1 MLGWHVR
8 NNPDAALQGG
18 GMTRAER
25 EALMAKLEQSQ
36 RSLAEANKQVEEA
49 NKKLDDVI
57 NDEDLFKR
65 LASAKHGPTT
75 GPEGKRANQES
86 HLISEDELAALQEQA
101 FRADEA
107 ERELDKLRTK
117 LMLMEEDS
125 KNGKKVPGLLK
136 EIETLNEKINKQK
149 DLAERHRQEQTRMVT
164 DLKNHKIQVKNLT
177 AETEKLQIE
186 LSKLQQECGKLQT
199 KVEEQNHRIASLQDE
214 LEVMTNEEGA
224 QRSRAD
230 SLSEEKDRLI
240 AERTEM
246 ESLLAGRE
254 KTISE
259 LESAAEQMRRE
270 AKRLN
275 HTKTEL
281 EKQFRHAKSR
291 TTEVEERE
299 RKYKEQSE
307 AAMRKLEGR
316 LEELQ
321 DQLKNLGQVRVQFN
335 DLQKKYTADMGES
348 NAKIEEMTKQNQDV
362 SAKLAETKR
371 LADAHQKIVG
381 LYYHKI
387 NHKIS
392 VPPRKV
398 LFKVWHL
405 FTVACKYWY
414 ADERHKAMEAA
425 VRKSKYESKSL
436 RLRLGAAHRLVEEM
450 QRRDKSISCASTLLA
465 PPPSVDGSETAKA
478 SERLVAS
485 DAPSVQLL
493 KGPGA
498 IGGTSATST
507 DRSAFGKSQDTSPT
521 LRSPNKDAAMKDRKV
536 HDQAHGPEEINEV
549 QQQAPTASS
558 ENSQD
563 SAKQCMQWSEIEG
576 IKQRN
581 TRLQASVKKLEEQAK
596 KLGEDNEDLNAQ
608 LTDLKKYAPSIAVLP
623 TVCLN
628 LLFYL
633 MCPCCFPL

>member
-1 MLGWHVR
+1 MCR

-36 RSLAEANKQVEEA
+36 RDLAEANRKVEEA
-49 NKKLDDVI
+49 NTKLDDVI
-57 NDEDLFKR
+57 NDEQLFKR
-65 LASAKHGPTT
+65 LASAKHGPAT
-75 GPEGKRANQES
+75 GPAGKGANQES
-86 HLISEDELAALQEQA
+86 HLISEDELVALQEQA

-107 ERELDKLRTK
+107 ERELDKMRSK

-136 EIETLNEKINKQK
+136 EIESLNEKINKQK
-149 DLAERHRQEQTRMVT
+149 DLAERHRQEHNRIVT
-164 DLKNHKIQVKNLT
+164 DLKNHKIQVKSLT
-177 AETEKLQIE
+177 VETEKLQSE
-186 LSKLQQECGKLQT
+186 LSKLQEELRKLQT
-199 KVEEQNHRIASLQDE
+199 KVEEQDHRIALLQGE

-240 AERTEM
+240 AEQTKM
-246 ESLLAGRE
+246 ESLRADRE

-259 LESAAEQMRRE
+259 LESAAEQMRQE

-275 HTKTEL
+275 NTKTEL

-291 TTEVEERE
+291 ITEVEERE

-307 AAMRKLEGR
+307 TTMRKLEGR

-335 DLQKKYTADMGES
+335 DLQKKYMADLGES
-348 NAKIEEMTKQNQDV
+348 NAKIEELTKQFQNV
-362 SAKLAETKR
+362 SVELAETKS

-405 FTVACKYWY
+405 FTVACKYWN

-485 DAPSVQLL
+485 DCSSVLGASDGPSVQHL

-507 DRSAFGKSQDTSPT
+507 DRSAYGKSQDTSPT
-521 LRSPNKDAAMKDRKV
+521 LRAPDKDAAMKDTKV
-536 HDQAHGPEEINEV
+536 QDQAHGPEGGNEV
-549 QQQAPTASS
+549 QQHARAASS
-558 ENSQD
+558 EHSQD
-563 SAKQCMQWSEIEG
+563 SAKQCTQCSEIEG

-581 TRLQASVKKLEEQAK
+581 TRLQANVMKLEEQAK
-596 KLGEDNEDLNAQ
+596 KLGEHNDDLNAQ
-608 LTDLKKYAPSIAVLP
+608 LMDLKKYVPSIAVLP
-623 TVCLN
+623 TIC
-628 LLFYL
+628 
-633 MCPCCFPL
+633 

>member
-1 MLGWHVR
+1 MCR
-8 NNPDAALQGG
+8 NNTDAALQGG

-36 RSLAEANKQVEEA
+36 RDLAEANRQVEDA
-49 NKKLDDVI
+49 NTKLDDVI
-57 NDEDLFKR
+57 NDEQLFKR
-65 LASAKHGPTT
+65 LASAKHGPAT
-75 GPEGKRANQES
+75 GPAGKGANQES
-86 HLISEDELAALQEQA
+86 LLISEDELAALQEQA

-107 ERELDKLRTK
+107 ERELDKMRSK

-125 KNGKKVPGLLK
+125 KNGKRVPGLLK
-136 EIETLNEKINKQK
+136 EIESLNEKIHKQK
-149 DLAERHRQEQTRMVT
+149 DLAERHRQEQNRIVT
-164 DLKNHKIQVKNLT
+164 DLKNHKIQVKSLT
-177 AETEKLQIE
+177 VETEKLQSE
-186 LSKLQQECGKLQT
+186 LSKLQEERGKLQT
-199 KVEEQNHRIASLQDE
+199 KVEEQDHRIASLQGE

-240 AERTEM
+240 AEQTKM
-246 ESLLAGRE
+246 ESLRADRE
-254 KTISE
+254 KFISE
-259 LESAAEQMRRE
+259 LESAVEQMRQE

-275 HTKTEL
+275 NTKTEL

-291 TTEVEERE
+291 IAEVEERE
-299 RKYKEQSE
+299 RKYREQSE
-307 AAMRKLEGR
+307 TTVRKLEGR

-321 DQLKNLGQVRVQFN
+321 DQLKSLGQVRVQFN
-335 DLQKKYTADMGES
+335 DLQKKYMADLGES
-348 NAKIEEMTKQNQDV
+348 NAKIEELTKQIQNV
-362 SAKLAETKR
+362 SAELAETKR

-405 FTVACKYWY
+405 FTVACKYWN

-485 DAPSVQLL
+485 DGSSVLVASDGPSVQHS

-498 IGGTSATST
+498 MGGTSATST
-507 DRSAFGKSQDTSPT
+507 DRSAYGKSQDTSPT
-521 LRSPNKDAAMKDRKV
+521 LRAPDRDSAMNGTKV
-536 HDQAHGPEEINEV
+536 QDQTQGPEGSNEV
-549 QQQAPTASS
+549 QQHARAASS

-563 SAKQCMQWSEIEG
+563 PAKQCAQCSEIEG

-581 TRLQASVKKLEEQAK
+581 TRLQANVKKLEEQAK
-596 KLGEDNEDLNAQ
+596 KLGEHTDDLNAQ
-608 LTDLKKYAPSIAVLP
+608 LMDLKKYVPSIAVLP
-623 TVCLN
+623 TVC
-628 LLFYL
+628 
-633 MCPCCFPL
+633 